1 MSTTATDYPVL
12 SPYLCVRDGARAIEF
27 YKAAF
32 GATERFRLSD
42 KTSGKVGHAEL
53 LVAGSL
59 VMLSEENP
67 QWGNKSPLTLGGSP
81 VTFCLMVDDADA
93 ALDRAVKAGATVLMP
108 AADQFYGF
116 RSASVADP
124 DGHQW
129 MLQHQTEKLS
139 PADLQARWDGMMSG
153 GCPGGEQAGKS

>member
-1 MSTTATDYPVL
+1 MSTPLTDYPSF
-12 SPYLCVRDGARAIEF
+12 SPYLCVRDAAQAIDF

-32 GATERFRLSD
+32 GATERFRLTD

-53 LVAGSL
+53 VIQGSL

-81 VTFCLMVDDADA
+81 ITFCLIVKNADA
-93 ALDRAVKAGATVLMP
+93 ALERAVAAGAAVLSP

-116 RSASVADP
+116 RSACVSDP
-124 DGHQW
+124 YGHQW
-129 MLQHQTEKLS
+129 MLQHELEKVS
-139 PADLQARWDGMMSG
+139 PEELQKRWDSMSAQCG
-153 GCPGGEQAGKS
+153 GGQA

>member
-1 MSTTATDYPVL
+1 MNPPATDYPAF

-32 GATERFRLSD
+32 GATERFRLID
-42 KTSGKVGHAEL
+42 KSSGKVGHAEL
-53 LVAGSL
+53 MICGAL

-81 VTFCLMVDDADA
+81 VTFCLQVDNADA
-93 ALDRAVKAGATVLMP
+93 ALAQAAAAGATVLMP

-116 RSASVADP
+116 RSASVSDP

-129 MLQHQTEKLS
+129 MLQHELEKVS
-139 PADLQARWDGMMSG
+139 PAELQKRWDAMSTG
-153 GCPGGEQAGKS
+153 GTGDCENTAR

>member
-1 MSTTATDYPVL
+1 MNPPTTDYPAF

-32 GATERFRLSD
+32 GATERFRLTD
-42 KTSGKVGHAEL
+42 KSSGKVGHAEL
-53 LVAGSL
+53 TICGAL

-81 VTFCLMVDDADA
+81 ITFCLQVDNADA
-93 ALDRAVKAGATVLMP
+93 ALERAVAAGATVLMP

-116 RSASVADP
+116 RSASVSDP

-129 MLQHQTEKLS
+129 MLQHEIEKVS
-139 PADLQARWDGMMSG
+139 PAELQKRWDAMSA
-153 GCPGGEQAGKS
+153 GCTGDGENAAR

>member
-1 MSTTATDYPVL
+1 MSTPATDYPTF

-32 GATERFRLSD
+32 GATERLRLAD
-42 KTSGKVGHAEL
+42 KRNGKVSHAEL
-53 LVAGSL
+53 TICGAL
-59 VMLSEENP
+59 VMLSEEHP

-81 VTFCLMVDDADA
+81 TTFCLMVDNADA
-93 ALDRAVKAGATVLMP
+93 ALARAVSAGATVLMP

-116 RSASVADP
+116 RSASVSDP

-129 MLQHQTEKLS
+129 MLQHEIEKLS
-139 PADLQARWDGMMSG
+139 PADLQKRWDAMT
-153 GCPGGEQAGKS
+153 GGETKCQ